1 MIYLDNAATTK
12 VKPEVI
18 NAMLPYF
25 ETHFFNPSSPYAN
38 AHIVQDNIQ
47 SCRKTILKYLNADNG
62 NVYFTSG
69 GSESN
74 SWVIQGFC
82 KAHGSAAIITSK
94 IEHKSISETAAQS
107 DFSFRVDVDKFGQ
120 INLWDLDRKLECAKH
135 FGNDIFVSI
144 QFANNEIGTIQNI
157 KEIAKLVHKYGA
169 ILHTDATQAFGKT
182 VIDVC
187 DMDIDLLTA
196 SGHKIGTPKGIGF
209 LYIKEGVKIE
219 PIIYGSQNDGLR
231 GGTENVPYIMGLKRA
246 VELLPNRKELFNI
259 NLYSK
264 RDSLVSDFIT
274 LGCRIN
280 GVSKYVLEN
289 KGLFPFIPILP
300 NIVSA
305 TLPSNILGESV
316 VHLLS
321 SKGIYVSTG
330 SACDS
335 LTKLPSQTLSA
346 IGLNQNKI
354 RRTIRVSF
362 DDNTT
367 SEELKVFVNELKY
380 TIERLKI

>member
-12 VKPEVI
+12 VKPEVVST
-18 NAMLPYF
+18 MLPYF
-25 ETHFFNPSSPYAN
+25 ETLFFNPSSPYAD
-38 AHIVQDNIQ
+38 AHIIQNSIQ
-47 SCRKTILKYLNADNG
+47 SCRKAILNYLNADNG

-74 SWVIQGFC
+74 SWAIQGFC
-82 KAHGSAAIITSK
+82 KAHGSAVVVTSK
-94 IEHKSISETAAQS
+94 IEHKSISETAAQHG
-107 DFSFRVDVDKFGQ
+107 FSFRVDVDKYGR
-120 INLWDLDRKLECAKH
+120 INPRDLDRTLECARH

-157 KEIAKLVHKYGA
+157 KEVSRLTHKYGG

-209 LYIKEGVKIE
+209 LYVKEGVRIA
-219 PIIYGSQNDGLR
+219 PIIYGSQNNGMR

-246 VELLPNRKELFNI
+246 VELLSDKKELSFI
-259 NLYSK
+259 NLYRK
-264 RDSLVSDFIT
+264 RNCLISDLIT
-274 LGCRIN
+274 LGCRVN
-280 GVSKYVLEN
+280 GILRCDIEN
-289 KGLFPFIPILP
+289 KESLPLIFSLP
-300 NIVSA
+300 NIVSV
-305 TLPSNILGESV
+305 TLPTFILGESV

-335 LTKLPSQTLSA
+335 LSKLPSQTLSA
-346 IGLNQNKI
+346 IGLSQNEI
-354 RRTIRVSF
+354 RQTIRISF

-367 SEELKVFVNELKY
+367 SEELKMFVEELKY
-380 TIERLKI
+380 AIERLKI